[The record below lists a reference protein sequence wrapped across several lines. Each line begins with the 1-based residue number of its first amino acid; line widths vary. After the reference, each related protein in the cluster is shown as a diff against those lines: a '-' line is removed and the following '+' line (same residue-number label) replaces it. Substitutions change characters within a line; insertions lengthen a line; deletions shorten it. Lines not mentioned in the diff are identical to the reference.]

1 MADVCKITS
10 FRSFHQ
16 NFIFFLLK
24 MVNKPRGRV
33 AAHVYTNPSV
43 HLKTL
48 KVDHY
53 EKNEKRRDEVCEVWC
68 LSTSAVIISYLLAG
82 LATPGLLGTD
92 LYFFFD
98 SAGILKDLALWS

>member
-1 MADVCKITS
+1 
-10 FRSFHQ
+10 
-16 NFIFFLLK
+16 

-43 HLKTL
+43 RLKTL

-68 LSTSAVIISYLLAG
+68 LSTSAVIISYPLAG

-92 LYFFFD
+92 FYFYFFD